1 MVYTVYCLSNLSKS
15 ATSNLEWV
23 ASNGLKPNQVFRLF
37 QNCTKNNVLN
47 NLIVFGRSVTQTAS

>member
-1 MVYTVYCLSNLSKS
+1 MGNLSKS

-37 QNCTKNNVLN
+37 QNCIKNNVLN
-47 NLIVFGRSVTQTAS
+47 NLIAFGRSVTQTAS

>member
-37 QNCTKNNVLN
+37 KNCTKNNVLN